1 MEKNINRKIDNHS
14 QDYKE
19 YIKSQFIELDTFVA
33 ENLGRSSN
41 AFGIIH
47 SEILNKL
54 QKCYDYK
61 KIGLTKEDFQKR
73 KRIKNVVSLCERC
86 CACRANNEQCTR
98 RKRDGSEFCGTH
110 IKGTPHG
117 VIKENNET
125 SVTYK
130 KNNVWTQDIKGI
142 MYHIDDNGNVY
153 KAEDVM
159 KNTPNPNI
167 IAKYTTKDK
176 DGELEYI
183 LSNYK

>member
-1 MEKNINRKIDNHS
+1 MEKRLGVKCNNYIKDYKYDIKKFIDNS
-14 QDYKE
+14 E
-19 YIKSQFIELDTFVA
+19 IELSQEDYQQLIQYIFDYDT
-33 ENLGRSSN
+33 LS
-41 AFGIIH
+41 I
-47 SEILNKL
+47 
-54 QKCYDYK
+54 
-61 KIGLTKEDFQKR
+61 TKEDFIKR
-73 KRIKNVVSLCERC
+73 KRVKNIVPFHERC
-86 CACRANNEQCTR
+86 CALRANNEQCTR

-142 MYHIDDNGNVY
+142 MYHIDDSGNVY

-167 IAKYTTKDK
+167 IAKYTTKYK